1 MRDLA
6 SVAILTRAGISV
18 ESGLAALR
26 GRTGR
31 GRGQRVKD
39 PERPRRSPLKACF
52 DPLQTFVHSAWFH
65 LSGKEAAS

>member
-6 SVAILTRAGISV
+6 SVAILTARRISV

-31 GRGQRVKD
+31 GRGQRMKD
-39 PERPRRSPLKACF
+39 PERPGAPPLKACF
-52 DPLQTFVHSAWFH
+52 DPLQTFVPSA
-65 LSGKEAAS
+65 